1 MDIPISFDLGPTSST
16 QLGHTHNQNASSGPA
31 SSQSQNTVANKQSYS
46 IPRSLANGNSLH
58 SNGSA
63 AAQSNSNNGGVGR
76 KRSNSRSQV
85 ISSSSLPSASAAAA
99 AASATVSGNGSSTSV
114 SSITPARE
122 YPDKRMQMQYI
133 VTLIPLN
140 ETFIKKNLLIPYY
153 PETLKLGRPAGSK
166 IKPEINNG
174 YFDSRVLSR
183 NHAAMFIDPENGKL
197 MIKDLGSSNGTFVN
211 ESKIGSDPIELKI
224 GDIIYLGFNIEVD
237 TSHKKISAKIENI
250 NMMPNYLRRASGSSI
265 AGNGSNNGSNI
276 NANNTDSNSSK
287 LSSNKRKLNASNG
300 LTGTDLKHYNFIQ
313 SIFDSQSQS
322 QSQQKHE
329 QEQQGSLPN
338 TPMSFE
344 NALFGDINP
353 NLEDAMLGL
362 NPKGGCGIFN
372 NSQITNAAN
381 LEQTITILT
390 NNLSKVRQQNSTL
403 KSLEEFVKKYQS
415 RLNEINQ
422 DYLDR
427 SYKSKLQEYEN
438 KLEDVSNSQQKTKQ
452 EFDKYK
458 IKKEQK
464 VYQLEQQI
472 LKMKGEIDV
481 LDSKVKANKLAMKKA
496 DEIEQ
501 SKKNIVKESSK
512 EIAQQSPDLSK
523 TSARSN
529 EDGKDATNVHNGTSV
544 LLDKPNNESKTSNI
558 TNNKKNNQI
567 INENATAATTTTT
580 SDNDT
585 NTNELNENYENK
597 NERKNENASTR
608 STFKDLLPPV
618 STPPTLELSAINA
631 IGQSFL
637 STPPPVSTSLLPSP
651 DIRDGIES
659 SGIRD
664 DDNDIIDS
672 NSVDREKRNDSI
684 SVTPPVSDD
693 EVDIIA
699 ANECDNHEAP
709 ESGNETKANKN
720 DIREASESG
729 IIEDKEQDSYPTR
742 MLSSS
747 DYKSPHQQ
755 ELVPIRTIAFVGF
768 SVVLLY
774 FFVNYR
780 PTVF

>member
-1 MDIPISFDLGPTSST
+1 MDIPILFDLGPTSST
-16 QLGHTHNQNASSGPA
+16 QLGHSHNQSASQGP
-31 SSQSQNTVANKQSYS
+31 SLSQSQSTATNKQNYL
-46 IPRSLANGNSLH
+46 IPRSVANGNSLH
-58 SNGSA
+58 SNGNA
-63 AAQSNSNNGGVGR
+63 TAQSNSSNGGVGR

-85 ISSSSLPSASAAAA
+85 ISSLLLPSASAAAA

-166 IKPEINNG
+166 VKPEINNG

-211 ESKIGSDPIELKI
+211 ELKIGLDPIELKI

-265 AGNGSNNGSNI
+265 AGNGNNNSTNGNANGSENNNSKFSSAKRKI
-276 NANNTDSNSSK
+276 NASS
-287 LSSNKRKLNASNG
+287 G
-300 LTGTDLKHYNFIQ
+300 LTGTELKHYNFIQ
-313 SIFDSQSQS
+313 SIFDSQLQT
-322 QSQQKHE
+322 QVQLPHE

-427 SYKSKLQEYEN
+427 QYQLKLQEFEN
-438 KLEDVSNSQQKTKQ
+438 KLEDASNSQQKTKQ

-512 EIAQQSPDLSK
+512 EIANQPTDLSK
-523 TSARSN
+523 TSAKSN
-529 EDGKDATNVHNGTSV
+529 EDGNGSTNVQNGSSV
-544 LLDKPNNESKTSNI
+544 LPDKSSNESKTSNI
-558 TNNKKNNQI
+558 TNNKKNNQT
-567 INENATAATTTTT
+567 INEKTTAATTTTT

-585 NTNELNENYENK
+585 NINELNENYENK
-597 NERKNENASTR
+597 NARKNENTSAR

-618 STPPTLELSAINA
+618 STPPTSELSAINA
-631 IGQSFL
+631 VGRSFL
-637 STPPPVSTSLLPSP
+637 STPPPVSTSLLPLP

-693 EVDIIA
+693 EVDLIA
-699 ANECDNHEAP
+699 ANESDNHEAL
-709 ESGNETKANKN
+709 EGVNETKANKN
-720 DIREASESG
+720 DIQEALESD
-729 IIEDKEQDSYPTR
+729 IIEDKEQESYSTGPLT
-742 MLSSS
+742 ST

-755 ELVPIRTIAFVGF
+755 ELVPFRTIAFVGF